1 MTFVTNLEWKRDE
14 EVKVEIKSPNKS
26 MSEPKSK

>member
-1 MTFVTNLEWKRDE
+1 MTFVTHLEWNRDE

-26 MSEPKSK
+26 MSEL